1 MLFEKLLIYED
12 RASVSA
18 AMNMAIDEALLE
30 HCTTTPAL
38 RFYGWRGPSLSFG
51 YFGKFSDIARETKD
65 RELVR
70 RWTGGGSVLHGL
82 DLTYS
87 LITPVSNPAS
97 GRGPP
102 LIYAAIHRAI
112 RQALWAEGRETEL
125 ATAAR
130 PKISD
135 ACFANPVRHD
145 LIFRGRKI
153 AGAAQRRTRSG
164 FLHQGSI
171 QLLDLS
177 QAFQDRFGS
186 ALAKKVEYEQIPP
199 PVVERGAELT
209 VKKYGTE
216 AWLRRC

>member
-12 RASVSA
+12 RAPVSA

-30 HCTTTPAL
+30 HCTSPAL
-38 RFYGWRGPSLSFG
+38 RFYVWRGPSLSFG
-51 YFGKFSDIARETKD
+51 YFGKFAEIARDTKD

-70 RWTGGGSVLHGL
+70 RWTGGGTVLHGQ

-87 LITPVSNPAS
+87 LVTPACNPAS

-102 LIYAAIHRAI
+102 LIYAAIHTAI
-112 RQALWAEGRETEL
+112 RRALWTEGRETEL
-125 ATAAR
+125 ATAIA

-135 ACFANPVRHD
+135 ACFANPVRDD

-153 AGAAQRRTRSG
+153 AGAAQRRTRGG

-171 QLLDLS
+171 QLPDLPAAFHDGFASALS
-177 QAFQDRFGS
+177 Q
-186 ALAKKVEYEQIPP
+186 KIEHKEIPSR
-199 PVVERGAELT
+199 VIERGAELA
-209 VKKYGTE
+209 VEKYGTE
-216 AWLRRC
+216 AWLRRW

>member
-12 RASVSA
+12 RAPVSA

-30 HCTTTPAL
+30 HCTCPAL

-51 YFGKFSDIARETKD
+51 YFGKFADIARETKD
-65 RELVR
+65 REFVR
-70 RWTGGGSVLHGL
+70 RWTGGGSVLHGQ

-87 LITPVSNPAS
+87 LVTPASNPAS

-102 LIYAAIHRAI
+102 LIYAAIHSAI
-112 RQALWAEGRETEL
+112 RQALWADGRETEL
-125 ATAAR
+125 ATAAD

-135 ACFANPVRHD
+135 ACFANPVRDD

-153 AGAAQRRTRSG
+153 AGAAQRRTRGG

-171 QLLDLS
+171 QLPDLS
-177 QAFQDRFGS
+177 KAFRERFAS
-186 ALAKKVEYEQIPP
+186 ALSKKVEHEEIPP
-199 PVVERGAELT
+199 QVVERGCRA
-209 VKKYGTE
+209 G
-216 AWLRRC
+216 R